1 MRLHELLLEGQARL
15 ASHGVPDA
23 DIDAG
28 LLWKHVSGMSRLDVL
43 LARDEEADD
52 VQRVCFEGLIE
63 RRCGREPLQYITG
76 RQGFMGF
83 DFAVSENV
91 LIPRQDTETLVET
104 ALWISENKECSDVLD
119 MCCGSGCIGISFGLL
134 HSGSRVTLADVSPHA
149 VALTEKNVRE
159 LCHLPE
165 TGADM
170 KVASGFYVISSNLF
184 ANVEGRY
191 DLVLSNPPY
200 IRSDVIDTLMP
211 EVRDFEPRL
220 ALDGTDDGLYFYRV
234 IADKARDYLKDDGYV
249 VFEIGNDQAEDVRHL
264 LVDMHYEDIHVVRDL
279 GGNDRVVYA
288 MYRQAAGK

>member
-1 MRLHELLLEGQARL
+1 MKLCELLQNGRSRL
-15 ASHGVPDA
+15 DAHGVPDA

-28 LLWKHVSGMSRLDVL
+28 LLWQYASGMNRLEML
-43 LARDEEADD
+43 LARDDETDD
-52 VQRVCFEGLIE
+52 VQRESFERLIE

-76 RQGFMGF
+76 RQAFMGY

-104 ALWISENKECSDVLD
+104 ALGLAEGRKCPHVLD

-134 HSGSRVTLADVSPHA
+134 HKGSSVTLADISPYA

-159 LCHLPE
+159 LCDFHE
-165 TGADM
+165 TSDDGQAVSRFD
-170 KVASGFYVISSNLF
+170 VISSDLF
-184 ANVEGRY
+184 ADVYGTF
-191 DLVLSNPPY
+191 DFVLSNPPY
-200 IRSDVIDTLMP
+200 IRSAVIGTLMP

-234 IADKARDYLKDDGYV
+234 IADKAREYLKDDGYV
-249 VFEIGNDQAEDVRHL
+249 VFEIGNDQAEDVQHL
-264 LVDMHYEDIHVVRDL
+264 LVDMHYEDIHVVRDF

-288 MYRQAAGK
+288 VYKQTAG